1 MHRMRKLALSL
12 CFVFILGFALNGA
25 AQIVE
30 RKDSRE
36 RYSEFWDNPGA
47 YDVWFLG
54 NSHVHY
60 TVRPMELWQ
69 QYGIRSYNLGSPSSQ
84 IPQIYWT
91 MMCGLT
97 YGQPKVIVVDTYK
110 VHCDTVIQEEK
121 RKQTHI
127 HTGMDSIPLSV
138 TKIKAVCDMFDT
150 WEARFEYLCKFS
162 IYHNRWDVLKE
173 KDFDVQLLETK
184 GHRFLSKIVDNSEFR
199 NIEKEEMSDTDTIGF
214 FYLKKIIEECQKRGI
229 TIVLTEIPM
238 CLEEEVQRA
247 MNAVPKLAEEY
258 GVECLNMRYE
268 EGLVD
273 YGSDFADEGHLNS
286 FGSRKVT
293 RYLGEYLSKNCGL
306 KDYREDP
313 ETAKEWNDD
322 YERYMQFKAEK
333 LQSAGKLRAYVQW
346 LDDDQYT
353 CCMYQKEKPGG
364 LLGAEIAKLENITY
378 LSREEAEEKMGM
390 EITGEY
396 AFVVENDQGE
406 VLDRAIFKDGKR
418 Q

>member
-1 MHRMRKLALSL
+1 MGCA
-12 CFVFILGFALNGA
+12 
-25 AQIVE
+25 
-30 RKDSRE
+30 
-36 RYSEFWDNPGA
+36 
-47 YDVWFLG
+47 
-54 NSHVHY
+54 
-60 TVRPMELWQ
+60 
-69 QYGIRSYNLGSPSSQ
+69 
-84 IPQIYWT
+84 
-91 MMCGLT
+91 
-97 YGQPKVIVVDTYK
+97 
-110 VHCDTVIQEEK
+110 
-121 RKQTHI
+121 
-127 HTGMDSIPLSV
+127 
-138 TKIKAVCDMFDT
+138 
-150 WEARFEYLCKFS
+150 
-162 IYHNRWDVLKE
+162 E

-322 YERYMQFKAEK
+322 YERYMQFKAAERRQAQG
-333 LQSAGKLRAYVQW
+333 LCAMAGR
-346 LDDDQYT
+346 
-353 CCMYQKEKPGG
+353 
-364 LLGAEIAKLENITY
+364 
-378 LSREEAEEKMGM
+378 
-390 EITGEY
+390 
-396 AFVVENDQGE
+396 
-406 VLDRAIFKDGKR
+406 
-418 Q
+418 